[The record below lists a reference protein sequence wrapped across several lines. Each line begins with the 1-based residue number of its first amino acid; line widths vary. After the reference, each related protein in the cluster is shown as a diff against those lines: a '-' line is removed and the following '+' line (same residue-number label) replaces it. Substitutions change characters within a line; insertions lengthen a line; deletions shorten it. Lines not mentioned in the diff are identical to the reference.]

1 MEIRK
6 SIEANF
12 LTCKHCHQP
21 YKQPKALVCLHSF
34 CQSCLEDIISKRKAD
49 EEAKEIEA
57 LKLLYKTSNSSDYTS
72 GYRRKW
78 SSRFRYGD
86 YSSSSAY
93 GSSRYTR
100 QAPTKD
106 DVITCP
112 ICQKDTIVP
121 SGGVTSL
128 PADQLADKLASMVDR
143 MPNFP
148 VCDVCTKEPLLTNT
162 HLNGIKSPQSSMQT
176 RFKQSRYT
184 DFNRYANSDDTLS
197 EDDSAEDEGVSLDK
211 LSMQDSVDNSEAFSP
226 QSTRE
231 SNNRHKERDQNH
243 LRKSLTTGRRCNDS
257 IGPRPA
263 SAACLECGK
272 RLCDYCQEAHSR
284 MPVTSNHVLIQVE
297 QMEQLRC
304 DRHPRELRRF
314 FCLTCR
320 AYICIICA
328 FETPTDNML
337 SKKDNLIYSGHA
349 DHDILSMRQ
358 AVSAYQDQLSLKSAE
373 TQSHMSQIELFLT
386 GLQICENEMRQ
397 LRTTIED
404 TAMAYIDRIHLQ
416 RAKLCEQVDKM
427 VGIELDQIT
436 TECNRLT
443 TATAAWYNFIND
455 DCVTSR
461 LDLMDP
467 IEALSEAGPIMDRL
481 NRCLQLA
488 SSSML
493 TTPEWQLFLSQL
505 AVAEKTIQNTNYD
518 SHKFEKT
525 NGDVTDNDDDN
536 KSCDSNYEKEEL
548 TEDPRITFW
557 RSRIGSFQSGEV
569 NLGRI
574 VTPSQLAAEA
584 KVKAAQFIST
594 HVQTGPELIKT
605 LPPPKGALLHRAIQ
619 VDFLNANL
627 DDRGTQ
633 TEAPST
639 KNIFHLKVDAGTQYL
654 SSDVNPPVSIY
665 RSIKQILVQK

>member
-12 LTCKHCHQP
+12 LTCKHCHLP
-21 YKQPKALVCLHSF
+21 YKQPKSLVCLHSF

-49 EEAKEIEA
+49 EEAKEIET
-57 LKLLYKTSNSSDYTS
+57 LKLLYKSSNSSDYSS

-86 YSSSSAY
+86 YSNSAY
-93 GSSRYTR
+93 GSSRYNHTVT
-100 QAPTKD
+100 TKD

-128 PADQLADKLASMVDR
+128 PADQLTDKLASMVDR

-148 VCDVCTKEPLLTNT
+148 VCDVCTKEPLLTDN
-162 HLNGIKSPQSSMQT
+162 HLNGIQSSRSSLSAQ
-176 RFKQSRYT
+176 FKRTQCTS
-184 DFNRYANSDDTLS
+184 FNRCDNNDDTLS
-197 EDDSAEDEGVSLDK
+197 EDDSDADEGVSLDK
-211 LSMQDSVDNSEAFSP
+211 LSIRDSMDNSETLSP
-226 QSTRE
+226 KTTRSST
-231 SNNRHKERDQNH
+231 H
-243 LRKSLTTGRRCNDS
+243 LYKDRNGKHTRKSLTSNRRRNDS
-257 IGPRPA
+257 SGPRPA
-263 SAACLECGK
+263 IAACLECGK
-272 RLCDYCQEAHSR
+272 RLCSFCQEAHSR
-284 MPVTSNHVLIQVE
+284 MPVTTNHVLIQVD

-304 DRHPRELRRF
+304 NRHPRELRRF

-328 FETPTDNML
+328 FETVNDSTPL
-337 SKKDNLIYSGHA
+337 SEESLAYTGHA

-358 AVSAYQDQLSLKSAE
+358 AVAAYQDQLNIKSAE
-373 TQSHMSQIELFLT
+373 TQSHMNQIEIFLT

-397 LRTTIED
+397 LRTMVEE
-404 TAMAYIDRIHLQ
+404 TAMAFVDRIHLQ

-427 VGIELDQIT
+427 LGVELDQIT

-443 TATAAWYNFIND
+443 SATTAWYNFIND
-455 DCVTSR
+455 DRVTSR

-467 IEALSEAGPIMDRL
+467 IEALTEAGPMLDRL

-488 SSSML
+488 SSSVFNS
-493 TTPEWQLFLSQL
+493 PNWQLFLSQL
-505 AVAEKTIQNTNYD
+505 AIAENSVQNTDNSLTQLEEMNYENTD
-518 SHKFEKT
+518 KKT
-525 NGDVTDNDDDN
+525 NNNNDDEDACN
-536 KSCDSNYEKEEL
+536 EQ
-548 TEDPRITFW
+548 TIEDPRIAFW
-557 RSRIGSFQSGEV
+557 RSRIGHFQSGEV

-574 VTPSQLAAEA
+574 VTPSQLAAESKA
-584 KVKAAQFIST
+584 KAAQFVNT

-633 TEAPST
+633 TESPTTANVFNF
-639 KNIFHLKVDAGTQYL
+639 KIDAGTQYL

>member
-12 LTCKHCHQP
+12 LTCKHCHLP
-21 YKQPKALVCLHSF
+21 YKQPKALGCLHSF
-34 CQSCLEDIISKRKAD
+34 CQSCLEDIISKRKAN
-49 EEAKEIEA
+49 EEAKEIET
-57 LKLLYKTSNSSDYTS
+57 LKLLYKSSNSNEYSS

-86 YSSSSAY
+86 YSNSLY
-93 GSSRYTR
+93 GSSRYNHIVT
-100 QAPTKD
+100 TKD

-121 SGGVTSL
+121 TGGVTSL

-148 VCDVCTKEPLLTNT
+148 VCDVCTKEPLLTDN
-162 HLNGIKSPQSSMQT
+162 HLNGIKSPQSSLSAQ
-176 RFKQSRYT
+176 FKRTQYKS
-184 DFNRYANSDDTLS
+184 FNRYVSNDDTLS
-197 EDDSAEDEGVSLDK
+197 DDSDADEGVSLDK
-211 LSMQDSVDNSEAFSP
+211 LSMQDSMDNSEALSP
-226 QSTRE
+226 QTARSSTHLYKDKSE
-231 SNNRHKERDQNH
+231 KH
-243 LRKSLTTGRRCNDS
+243 LRKSLTSTHRRDDS
-257 IGPRPA
+257 SGPRPA
-263 SAACLECGK
+263 TSACLECGK
-272 RLCDYCQEAHSR
+272 RLCTYCQEAHSR
-284 MPVTSNHVLIQVE
+284 MPVTTNHVLIQVD

-304 DRHPRELRRF
+304 NRHPRELRRF

-328 FETPTDNML
+328 FETVTDSTPL
-337 SKKDNLIYSGHA
+337 SKDTSNYTGHA

-358 AVSAYQDQLSLKSAE
+358 AVAAYQDQLNLKSSE
-373 TQSHMSQIELFLT
+373 TQSQMNQIEVFLN

-397 LRTTIED
+397 LRTTVED
-404 TAMAYIDRIHLQ
+404 TAMAFIDRIHIQ

-427 VGIELDQIT
+427 FGVELDQIT

-443 TATAAWYNFIND
+443 SATTAWYNFIND
-455 DCVTSR
+455 DRVTSR

-467 IEALSEAGPIMDRL
+467 IEALTEAGPMLDRL

-488 SSSML
+488 SSSIF
-493 TTPEWQLFLSQL
+493 TCPNWQLFLSQL
-505 AVAEKTIQNTNYD
+505 AIAENSVQNTN
-518 SHKFEKT
+518 SNLLQLEEKNCENADDKINT
-525 NGDVTDNDDDN
+525 NNDDEN
-536 KSCDSNYEKEEL
+536 TINGQII
-548 TEDPRITFW
+548 EDPRITFW
-557 RSRIGSFQSGEV
+557 RARIGHFQSGEV

-574 VTPSQLAAEA
+574 VTPNQLIAESKA
-584 KVKAAQFIST
+584 KAAQFVNT

-633 TEAPST
+633 TESPT
-639 KNIFHLKVDAGTQYL
+639 ITNLFNFKIDAGTQYV

>member
-34 CQSCLEDIISKRKAD
+34 CQSCLEDIISKRKAN

-57 LKLLYKTSNSSDYTS
+57 LKLLYKSSNTSEYAS

-86 YSSSSAY
+86 YSSSLY
-93 GSSRYTR
+93 TSSRYNR
-100 QAPTKD
+100 PVSTKD

-112 ICQKDTIVP
+112 ICNKDTIVP

-148 VCDVCTKEPLLTNT
+148 VCDVCTKEPLLTDS
-162 HLNGIKSPQSSMQT
+162 HLNGIKSSQSSLST

-184 DFNRYANSDDTLS
+184 DFNRYVSNDDTLS
-197 EDDSAEDEGVSLDK
+197 EYDSDAEDEGVSLDK
-211 LSMQDSVDNSEAFSP
+211 LSMQDSVDNSEALSP
-226 QSTRE
+226 QTTRASTHH
-231 SNNRHKERDQNH
+231 HKDRDQKH
-243 LRKSLTTGRRCNDS
+243 LRKSLTSSRRRDDS
-257 IGPRPA
+257 FGPKPA

-272 RLCDYCQEAHSR
+272 RLCAYCQEAHSR
-284 MPVTSNHVLIQVE
+284 MPVTASHVLIQVE

-304 DRHPRELRRF
+304 DRHPQK
-314 FCLTCR
+314 
-320 AYICIICA
+320 
-328 FETPTDNML
+328 ML
-337 SKKDNLIYSGHA
+337 CTGHA

-358 AVSAYQDQLSLKSAE
+358 AVAAYQDQLNLKSAE
-373 TQSHMSQIELFLT
+373 TQSHMSQIEVFLT

-397 LRTTIED
+397 LRTMIED

-416 RAKLCEQVDKM
+416 RAKLCEQVDKL

-443 TATAAWYNFIND
+443 NATAAWYNFIND

-461 LDLMDP
+461 LDLLDP
-467 IEALSEAGPIMDRL
+467 IEALTEAGPILDRL

-493 TTPEWQLFLSQL
+493 TSPEWQLFLSQL
-505 AVAEKTIQNTNYD
+505 TIAEKAVQSTQ
-518 SHKFEKT
+518 KT
-525 NGDVTDNDDDN
+525 SYSLEDRNGDTD
-536 KSCDSNYEKEEL
+536 KSENSSDEKDL
-548 TEDPRITFW
+548 LIEDPRIEFW
-557 RSRIGSFQSGEV
+557 RSRIGHFQSGEV

-584 KVKAAQFIST
+584 KVKAAQFVST

-605 LPPPKGALLHRAIQ
+605 LPPPKGTLLHRAIQ
-619 VDFLNANL
+619 VDLLSANL

-633 TEAPST
+633 TETPTTS
-639 KNIFHLKVDAGTQYL
+639 NVFHFKVDVGTQYL

>member
-12 LTCKHCHQP
+12 LTCKHCHLP
-21 YKQPKALVCLHSF
+21 YKQPKALGCLHSF
-34 CQSCLEDIISKRKAD
+34 CQSCLEDIISKRKAN
-49 EEAKEIEA
+49 EEAKEIET
-57 LKLLYKTSNSSDYTS
+57 LKLLYKSSNSNEYSS

-86 YSSSSAY
+86 YSNSLY
-93 GSSRYTR
+93 GSSRYNHIVT
-100 QAPTKD
+100 TKD

-121 SGGVTSL
+121 TGGVTSL

-148 VCDVCTKEPLLTNT
+148 VCDVCTKEPLLTDN
-162 HLNGIKSPQSSMQT
+162 HLNGIKSPQSSLSAQ
-176 RFKQSRYT
+176 FKRTQYKS
-184 DFNRYANSDDTLS
+184 FNRYVSNDDTLS
-197 EDDSAEDEGVSLDK
+197 DDSDADEGVSLDK
-211 LSMQDSVDNSEAFSP
+211 LSMQDSMDNSEALSS
-226 QSTRE
+226 QTARSST
-231 SNNRHKERDQNH
+231 H
-243 LRKSLTTGRRCNDS
+243 LYKDKNEKHIRKSLTSTRSRNDS
-257 IGPRPA
+257 SGPRPA
-263 SAACLECGK
+263 TSACLECGK
-272 RLCDYCQEAHSR
+272 RLCTYCQEAHSR
-284 MPVTSNHVLIQVE
+284 MPVTTNHVLIQVD

-304 DRHPRELRRF
+304 NRHPRELRRF

-328 FETPTDNML
+328 FETVTDSTPL
-337 SKKDNLIYSGHA
+337 SKDTSNYTGHA

-358 AVSAYQDQLSLKSAE
+358 AVAAYQDQLNLKSSE
-373 TQSHMSQIELFLT
+373 TQSQMNQIEVFLN

-397 LRTTIED
+397 LRTMVED
-404 TAMAYIDRIHLQ
+404 TAMAFIDRIHIQ

-427 VGIELDQIT
+427 FGVELDQIT

-443 TATAAWYNFIND
+443 SATTAWYNFIND
-455 DCVTSR
+455 DRVTSR

-467 IEALSEAGPIMDRL
+467 IEALTEAGPMLDRL

-488 SSSML
+488 SSSIF
-493 TTPEWQLFLSQL
+493 TCPNWQLFLSQL
-505 AVAEKTIQNTNYD
+505 AIAENSVQNTN
-518 SHKFEKT
+518 SNLLQLEEKNCENVDDKINT
-525 NGDVTDNDDDN
+525 NNDDEN
-536 KSCDSNYEKEEL
+536 TINEQII
-548 TEDPRITFW
+548 EDPRITFW
-557 RSRIGSFQSGEV
+557 RARIGHFQAGEV

-574 VTPSQLAAEA
+574 VTPNQLIAESKA
-584 KVKAAQFIST
+584 KAAQFVNT

-633 TEAPST
+633 TESPT
-639 KNIFHLKVDAGTQYL
+639 ITNLFNFKIDAGTQYV